1 MKKIKPKFRRH
12 NKYPVLKIATTE
24 AFVRQLPENRE
35 DVNANAAFK
44 RIAEHMIKPARNFQ
58 LLIAVNDGIFDNVD
72 TALKAAKI
80 LQTTPDLLADSLNYN
95 WLYKI
100 SFPSAQKAQKWLNK
114 LPAAIQENIELF
126 VFSNGRFVKWMKPL
140 VTVEQ
145 KQPVPKE
152 AKVNG

>member
-1 MKKIKPKFRRH
+1 M
-12 NKYPVLKIATTE
+12 
-24 AFVRQLPENRE
+24 RQLPENRE